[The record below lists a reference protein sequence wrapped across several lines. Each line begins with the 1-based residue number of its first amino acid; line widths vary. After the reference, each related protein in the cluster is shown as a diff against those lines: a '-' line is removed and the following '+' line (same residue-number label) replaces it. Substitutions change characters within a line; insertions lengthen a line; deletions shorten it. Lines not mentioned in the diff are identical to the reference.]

1 MPRLIRLTGVGTA
14 LLLVGCDVQ
23 LRDTTPAEY
32 PANHDLGLY
41 EVSVAVARDAL
52 VTPGSVYVFATGE
65 GQKVQ
70 LRPNADGTEWRG
82 LYTVRCKSSFPLQFV
97 AEWKQTFD
105 VRRKVVPPQPR
116 PVRLIE
122 PPLTRTATLD
132 SSGKAAKGG
141 WQGGV
146 QYRFVT
152 VPTAQITGAHI
163 EPASAAPEDAAA
175 ARPLSV
181 IAAFPIVAGCGDL
194 VQVRLASSAPRAH
207 GTLVIDTDD
216 PAVPHWRTRV
226 EFSPQ

>member
-1 MPRLIRLTGVGTA
+1 MRLTCMGGA

-32 PANHDLGLY
+32 PANHDLGMY

-65 GQKVQ
+65 RQKVQ
-70 LRPNADGTEWRG
+70 LSANADGTEWRG
-82 LYTVRCKSSFPLQFV
+82 LYTVRCRSSFPLQFV

-105 VRRKVVPPQPR
+105 VTRKVVPPQPR
-116 PVRLIE
+116 QVRLIE

-132 SSGKAAKGG
+132 SAGKPPKGG

-163 EPASAAPEDAAA
+163 EPASSAPEDAAA

-181 IAAFPIVAGCGDL
+181 ISSFPIVAGCGDL
-194 VQVRLASSAPRAH
+194 VEVRMASSAPRAH
-207 GTLVIDTDD
+207 GTLIIDTDH
-216 PAVPHWRTRV
+216 PAVPHWQTRV
-226 EFSPQ
+226 EFSPK